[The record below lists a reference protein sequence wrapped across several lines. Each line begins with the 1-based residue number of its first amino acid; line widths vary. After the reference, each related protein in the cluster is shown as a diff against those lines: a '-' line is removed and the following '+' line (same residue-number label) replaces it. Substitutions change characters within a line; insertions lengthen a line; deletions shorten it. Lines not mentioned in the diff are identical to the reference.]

1 MNKQEVLKFYF
12 GYDSFRPGQEDII
25 DNILS
30 SRDVLGVMP
39 TGGGKS
45 ICYQVPAIIFS
56 GITIVISPLIS
67 LMKDQVKS
75 LEEAGIKAAFLN
87 SSMTSREY
95 AETLY
100 GIANGVYKI
109 IYVAP
114 ERLST
119 SDFEEVFL
127 KKDISMIAVDEAHC
141 ISQWGQDFRP
151 SYLKITE
158 FIDKLDKRPVVAAF
172 TATATPEVKNDISN
186 ILNLKNPYTISTGF
200 DRPNLY
206 FEVLKV
212 KKKNDALIKLL
223 KKEVNKS
230 GIIYCATRKK
240 VEEVYDLL
248 EREGFEVTKYHAG
261 LSDKERHENQD
272 DFIYDRKPIMV
283 ATNAFGMGID
293 KSNVSYV
300 FHYNM
305 PKNIE
310 SYYQEAGRCGRDGS
324 EGKCILLYSP
334 QDVTINRF
342 LITNSEPNDELDE
355 EMQNVIREKDFE
367 RLKYMTYYSTTTDC
381 LRSFI
386 LKYFGEKTTNFC
398 GKCSNCEVGFENVDI
413 TIEAQKVLS
422 AIIRTGQRYGATLI
436 TDVLKGSK
444 NAKLTSFGL
453 DRQSTYGIMADL
465 PRIEIRKFMD
475 ELILQEYMRVTDSK
489 YPVLVTLPKSAEVL
503 RGNEKVYMKVLVNE
517 NKEYLQ
523 EKVYKEEV
531 AIDLDL
537 FDRLKQLRY
546 KLASKAHVPAYII
559 FTDETLKD
567 MCRKLPKSE
576 DEFLEVHGVGSAKLE
591 KYGEEFLEL
600 ISKHGG

>member
-453 DRQSTYGIMADL
+453 DRQSSYGIMADL

>member
-1 MNKQEVLKFYF
+1 
-12 GYDSFRPGQEDII
+12 
-25 DNILS
+25 
-30 SRDVLGVMP
+30 
-39 TGGGKS
+39 
-45 ICYQVPAIIFS
+45 
-56 GITIVISPLIS
+56 
-67 LMKDQVKS
+67 MKDQVKS
-75 LEEAGIKAAFLN
+75 LEEVGIKAAFLN
-87 SSMTSREY
+87 SSMTSKEY

-100 GIANGVYKI
+100 GIANGAYKI

-119 SDFEEVFL
+119 SGFEDVFL

-151 SYLKITE
+151 SYLKIVE
-158 FIDKLDKRPVVAAF
+158 FIDKLSKRPVVAAF
-172 TATATPEVKNDISN
+172 TATATPEVKDDIST
-186 ILNLKNPYTISTGF
+186 ILNLKDPYTISTGF

-212 KKKNDALIKLL
+212 KKKSDTLIRLL
-223 KKEVNKS
+223 KKEGNKS

-240 VEEVYDLL
+240 VEDVYELL
-248 EREGFEVTKYHAG
+248 TKDGFEVTKYHAG

-342 LITNSEPNDELDE
+342 LITNSEPNDEMDE

-398 GKCSNCEVGFENVDI
+398 GKCSNCEVGYENRDI
-413 TIEAQKVLS
+413 TIESQKVLS

-436 TDVLKGSK
+436 TDILKGSK
-444 NAKLTSFGL
+444 NAKITNWGL
-453 DRQSTYGIMADL
+453 DRQSTYGIMADSS
-465 PRIEIRKFMD
+465 RVEIRSIMD
-475 ELILQEYMRVTDSK
+475 ELILQEYIKVTDSK
-489 YPVLVTLPKSAEVL
+489 YPVLVSLPKSTEVL
-503 RGNEKVYMKVLVNE
+503 RGDAKVYMKVLVNE
-517 NKEYLQ
+517 NKDYK
-523 EKVYKEEV
+523 EKVIREEV
-531 AIDLDL
+531 PFDLNL
-537 FDRLKQLRY
+537 FDKLKQLRY
-546 KLASKAHVPAYII
+546 KLASNAHVPAYII
-559 FTDETLKD
+559 FTDESLKD
-567 MCRKLPKSE
+567 MCRKLPKTN

-591 KYGEEFLEL
+591 KYGDEFLKE
-600 ISKHGG
+600 ISKHA